1 MKLHFKLE
9 EFDIDRRAVLDM
21 MISHYDDNDIKVRWR
36 MRNLF
41 FVNISPLLWFCIL
54 NLRAVK
60 KQDISGV
67 GKEQYKGGFYVE
79 KFLHKAISRCNNK
92 ASEAT

>member
-41 FVNISPLLWFCIL
+41 LLTFQLCSVFVFQTHT
-54 NLRAVK
+54 VK

-67 GKEQYKGGFYVE
+67 GKERYKSGFYVE
-79 KFLHKAISRCNNK
+79 KFLHKAI
-92 ASEAT
+92 

>member
-41 FVNISPLLWFCIL
+41 LLTFQLCSVFVFQTHT
-54 NLRAVK
+54 VK

-67 GKEQYKGGFYVE
+67 GKERYKGGFYVE
-79 KFLHKAISRCNNK
+79 KFLHKAI
-92 ASEAT
+92 